1 MRTGQLPQGA
11 IVLDSSTSPN
21 APKKMVLVKVDHW
34 NQDVLA
40 TLQKITKRDFGYDE
54 RTWHLWWAAEKTAG
68 GADKPV
74 KKK

>member
-11 IVLDSSTSPN
+11 IVLNNTSPN
-21 APKKMVLVKVDHW
+21 IPKKTVLVKVDHW

-40 TLQKITKRDFGYDE
+40 SLQKITKRDFGYDE
-54 RTWHLWWAAEKTAG
+54 RTWHLWWVAEKTAG
-68 GADKPV
+68 GADKPL